1 MAKNSVKSVFVCS
14 ECGNETT
21 KWFGKCT
28 ACGSW
33 NSMFEQK
40 IEPEISISASKA
52 LRTYSSALGDTA
64 CLITDI
70 EDNDN
75 YRISTGCG
83 EFDRVLG
90 GGIVCGSV
98 VLLSGEPG
106 IGKSTLLLQIC
117 SDISKQHR
125 ILYVSGEES
134 KNQLKVRAKRLGV
147 SSDKLYIL
155 TETNISDVLPQ
166 IDTIAPDVVI
176 IDSIQTMYD
185 ERVNST
191 PSSITQVKEC
201 TMAIINKAKSTGIS
215 VIIVGHVNKEGNI
228 AGPKVVEHMVDAV
241 LHFEGERSHQ
251 NRIVRAVK
259 NRYGSTNEIGV
270 FEMTDE
276 GLREVTNPSEMLLS
290 GRPIGVPGNCTVC
303 IIEGTRPIL
312 AEVQALVTPTVF
324 PSPRRMANGIDY
336 NRLSLIVAVLEKR
349 LGLKFAA
356 NDTYL
361 NVVGGIRIDEPASD
375 LAIALALFSGISD
388 IPVPDSLAVL
398 GEVGLSGETRPVNFC
413 DLCVTEA
420 ARQGFCEV
428 MIPQRNYDKL
438 PKKDFGIKIVP
449 VKSLY
454 EAINYVKNAES
465 KRE

>member
-1 MAKNSVKSVFVCS
+1 MAKNNVKSVFVCS
-14 ECGNETT
+14 DCGNETT
-21 KWFGKCT
+21 KWFGKCN

-33 NSMFEQK
+33 NSIFEQK
-40 IEPEISISASKA
+40 IETDNTSLLSKQP
-52 LRTYSSALGDTA
+52 RTYSSMLNDIAIP
-64 CLITDI
+64 ITKI
-70 EDNDN
+70 ENSDDC
-75 YRISTGCG
+75 RILTGCA

-90 GGIVCGSV
+90 GGLVKGSV

-117 SDISKQHR
+117 SDISKEYKV
-125 ILYVSGEES
+125 LYVSGEES
-134 KNQLKVRAKRLGV
+134 KNQLKVRAKRLNV
-147 SSDKLYIL
+147 SSDNLYIL

-166 IDTIAPDVVI
+166 IDSISPNVVI

-191 PSSITQVKEC
+191 PSSLSQVKEC
-201 TMAIINKAKSTGIS
+201 TMAIINKAKTSGIS

-251 NRIVRAVK
+251 NRIIRGVK

-270 FEMTDE
+270 FEMTDL
-276 GLREVTNPSEMLLS
+276 GLKEVTNPSEMLLS

-303 IIEGTRPIL
+303 VVEGTRPIL

-349 LGLKFAA
+349 MGLKFAT
-356 NDTYL
+356 NDAYL
-361 NVVGGIRIDEPASD
+361 NVVGGLRIDEPASD
-375 LAIALALFSGISD
+375 LAIALSLYSAISD
-388 IPVPDSLAVL
+388 NPIPDSLVVF
-398 GEVGLSGETRPVNFC
+398 GEIGLSGECRPINFC
-413 DLCVTEA
+413 DLCITEA
-420 ARQGFCEV
+420 IRQGFTEV
-428 MIPQRNYDKL
+428 MIPYRNYDKL
-438 PKKDFGIKIVP
+438 PKKKYEVKIVP
-449 VKSLY
+449 VRSLY
-454 EAINYVKNAES
+454 EAINYIRTSTKD
-465 KRE
+465 R